1 MGDSVTPVNSS
12 GSIVAGVGIAIV
24 CQIVAV
30 ILSAPLL
37 FTCWGAIQWIGVIPF
52 YLKRKRRGER
62 LTAQGLL
69 IMGFIGLLLNAA
81 CDAAVLPGL
90 KNMH

>member
-1 MGDSVTPVNSS
+1 MPGVKKTCVHV
-12 GSIVAGVGIAIV
+12 VAILCKIGAI
-24 CQIVAV
+24 

-37 FTCWGAIQWIGVIPF
+37 FTCWGLTQWAGVLPF
-52 YLKRKRRGER
+52 YISRKRCGQRMAANG
-62 LTAQGLL
+62 AL
-69 IMGFIGLLLNAA
+69 ITGFLGVLLNAA

>member
-1 MGDSVTPVNSS
+1 MGDGVTAAEYR
-12 GSIVAGVGIAIV
+12 GSILAGVGIAIV
-24 CQIVAV
+24 CQMVSV
-30 ILSAPLL
+30 ILSVPLL
-37 FTCWGAIQWIGVIPF
+37 FTCWGVIQWIGVIPF
-52 YLKRKRRGER
+52 YLNRKRRGER